1 MKSYPYKDK
10 LYEEI
15 HKYLNKMEMTAPTK
29 VLANFINALDKYI
42 ENVSIVVQCIN
53 NTIQQVCNWIL

>member
-1 MKSYPYKDK
+1 
-10 LYEEI
+10 
-15 HKYLNKMEMTAPTK
+15 MEMTAPTK